1 MFDMEYARW
10 LEEDQRHLA
19 EIRAALQAALPDNE
33 LRVIVDGYLYHYDEL
48 FRLKGVAVKSDVFH
62 LIKGIWASPAER
74 PFIWIGGFK
83 PSELITVILSIFL
96 SSSLVTKNST
106 SKVNKSSVR
115 IRIPIP
121 AYIMLYVLVPIEL
134 SLRGHQGRSSFR
146 AGEGR
151 GPPQNFRF

>member
-1 MFDMEYARW
+1 MEYARW

-83 PSELITVILSIFL
+83 PSELITVILSFFFL
-96 SSSLVTKNST
+96 SNLIVKNFTKFAH
-106 SKVNKSSVR
+106 
-115 IRIPIP
+115 
-121 AYIMLYVLVPIEL
+121 AYII
-134 SLRGHQGRSSFR
+134 
-146 AGEGR
+146 
-151 GPPQNFRF
+151 